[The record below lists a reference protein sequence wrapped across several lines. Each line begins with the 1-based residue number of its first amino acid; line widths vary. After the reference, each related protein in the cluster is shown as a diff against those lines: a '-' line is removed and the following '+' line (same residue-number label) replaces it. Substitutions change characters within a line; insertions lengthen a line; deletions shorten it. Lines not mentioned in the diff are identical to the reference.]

1 MLKLILNRVK
11 VLIPMLILISIL
23 SFGLLELA
31 PGDPADAYINPLMSS
46 QDIENIRVNM
56 GLDKPAYIRYL
67 NWLKNTLSGNLG
79 ISYINHMPVTEQIM
93 EKMGNTFIL
102 MGTSLIFSILV
113 AIPLGIFLAV
123 NKNSITS
130 KVSSVFNYIGV
141 SIPSFW
147 IGMILISI
155 FSVKLNIFPS
165 GGMHTIGNDS
175 IGDLVKHLVLPVITL
190 GLYNTAI
197 FTNYVEASVNEQL
210 KKQYVIT
217 ARAKGLSEK
226 VILFKHVLK
235 NSLTSLVT
243 ILGMS
248 IQKLV
253 TGAFVTEV
261 VFSWPGMGRLM
272 IDSIFSRDY
281 TVIMAITMLSA
292 LFLILGNL
300 VADILYLLIDP
311 KIKSSKGGF

>member
-31 PGDPADAYINPLMSS
+31 PGDPADAYINPLMSA
-46 QDIENIRVNM
+46 QDIENIRINM
-56 GLDKPAYIRYL
+56 GLDKPVYIRYL
-67 NWLKNTLSGNLG
+67 SWLKNTLSGNLG

-130 KVSSVFNYIGV
+130 KISSIFNYIGV

-155 FSVKLNIFPS
+155 FSVKFNVFPS

-175 IGDLVKHLVLPVITL
+175 LGDLVKHLVLPVITL

-197 FTNYVEASVNEQL
+197 FTNYVEASVSEQL
-210 KKQYVIT
+210 KKQYVVT

-281 TVIMAITMLSA
+281 TIIMAITMLSA

>member
-31 PGDPADAYINPLMSS
+31 PGDPADAYINPLMSA

-56 GLDKPAYIRYL
+56 GLDKPVQIRYL
-67 NWLKNTLSGNLG
+67 SWLKNTLSGNLG
-79 ISYINHMPVTEQIM
+79 VSYINHMPVTEQIM

-102 MGTSLIFSILV
+102 MGTSLAFSILV

-130 KVSSVFNYIGV
+130 KISSMFNYIGV

-155 FSVKLNIFPS
+155 FSVKFNIFPS

-175 IGDLVKHLVLPVITL
+175 LGDLVKHLVLPVITL

-197 FTNYVEASVNEQL
+197 FTNYVEASVSEQL
-210 KKQYVIT
+210 KKQYVVT

>member
-56 GLDKPAYIRYL
+56 GLDKPVYIRYL

-261 VFSWPGMGRLM
+261 VFLPGMGRLM

>member
-46 QDIENIRVNM
+46 QDIENIRVNI
-56 GLDKPAYIRYL
+56 GLDKPVYIRYL

>member
-31 PGDPADAYINPLMSS
+31 PGDPADAYINPLMSA

-56 GLDKPAYIRYL
+56 GLDKPVHIRYL
-67 NWLKNTLSGNLG
+67 SWLKNTLSGNLG
-79 ISYINHMPVTEQIM
+79 VSYIDHMPVTEQIM

-102 MGTSLIFSILV
+102 MGTSLTFSILV

-130 KVSSVFNYIGV
+130 KISSMFNYIGV

-155 FSVKLNIFPS
+155 FSVKFNIFPS

-175 IGDLVKHLVLPVITL
+175 LGDLVKHLVLPVITL

-197 FTNYVEASVNEQL
+197 FTNYVEASVSEQL
-210 KKQYVIT
+210 KKQYVVT

>member
-56 GLDKPAYIRYL
+56 GLDKPVYIRYL

-113 AIPLGIFLAV
+113 AIPLGILLAV

>member
-56 GLDKPAYIRYL
+56 GLNKPVYIRYL

>member
-56 GLDKPAYIRYL
+56 GLDKPVYIRYL

-93 EKMGNTFIL
+93 KKMGNTFIL

>member
-56 GLDKPAYIRYL
+56 GLDKPVYIRYL

-281 TVIMAITMLSA
+281 TVIMAITMLSE

>member
-56 GLDKPAYIRYL
+56 GLDKPVYIRYL

-217 ARAKGLSEK
+217 ARAKGLSKK